1 METLSCIEDDHSNL
15 NKKTRVR
22 IGAGE
27 NEMED
32 AWSVKRWK
40 CRGMN
45 QDAIPF
51 SWHRTTYPPGEPL
64 PFNPL
69 VAECTWHL
77 RAIKIGGEDQ
87 ASYNLCCKPLVSN
100 YQNMVIK
107 QAT

>member
-1 METLSCIEDDHSNL
+1 MESLPCLEDDHNKL
-15 NKKTRVR
+15 NNNKSRVR
-22 IGAGE
+22 ISVGE

-77 RAIKIGGEDQ
+77 RTIKYELKTQ
-87 ASYNLCCKPLVSN
+87 K
-100 YQNMVIK
+100 
-107 QAT
+107 ATI